1 MSDRSVKMV
10 KGPQC
15 GEPAAYCADNK
26 WRPFCS
32 ERCRLIDL
40 GEWASEG
47 YQIAAEPSLDDFSS
61 GMTPDEMA
69 FTPTRH

>member
-1 MSDRSVKMV
+1 MTKPRMV
-10 KGPQC
+10 KCPQC
-15 GEPAAYCADNK
+15 NNPSPYSEANK

-61 GMTPDEMA
+61 GMMA
-69 FTPTRH
+69 EEQGFTPTRH

>member
-1 MSDRSVKMV
+1 MNDTPVKMV
-10 KGPQC
+10 KCPQC
-15 GEPAAYCADNK
+15 GEPAPYTENNK

-40 GEWASEG
+40 GEWASES

-61 GMTPDEMA
+61 GMTPDEMG

>member
-1 MSDRSVKMV
+1 SD
-10 KGPQC
+10 
-15 GEPAAYCADNK
+15 ANK

-32 ERCRLIDL
+32 QRCRLIDL

-47 YQIAAEPSLDDFSS
+47 YQIAAEPSLDEFSS
-61 GMTPDEMA
+61 GMLPEEQG

>member
-1 MSDRSVKMV
+1 MTSKTI
-10 KGPQC
+10 KCPQC
-15 GEPAAYCADNK
+15 GKPSIYDDSNK

-32 ERCRLIDL
+32 ERCKLIDL

-47 YQIAAEPSLDDFSS
+47 YQIPVAPDINDYSS
-61 GMTPDEMA
+61 GDSVEEQP